1 MFFLGY
7 LCICPDGSETGA
19 CGLSACLDNPCMHGG
34 QCLVQAGQAVCM
46 CQPFF
51 NGSLCENKAAI
62 LTPFFSGSQHSY
74 VKYGLRDQELVSLSL
89 TVRPNASA
97 LSGVLAYTS
106 EKEDGLR
113 DYLLLALS
121 GGYPVVQ
128 WDLGSGQGLL
138 SSSVQLLADTW
149 YRVQVRSVLSY
160 SNISVLYCL

>member
-1 MFFLGY
+1 MTGPVLLGY
-7 LCICPDGSETGA
+7 SCICPDGAEKEA
-19 CGLSACLDNPCMHGG
+19 CGLAACLDNPCMHGG
-34 QCLVQAGQAVCM
+34 QCLIQAGQGVCA

-51 NGSLCENKAAI
+51 TGLLCEQKAVI
-62 LTPFFSGSQHSY
+62 SVPFFSGSQHSY

-106 EKEDGLR
+106 ELENGLE

-121 GGYPVVQ
+121 GGYPVLQ

-138 SSSVQLLADTW
+138 SSSEQLLPETW
-149 YRVQVRSVLSY
+149 YQIEVCSGYHS
-160 SNISVLYCL
+160 